1 VKLNNE
7 IIKKLLNSVK
17 NTRPDEIG
25 CDDCFDQIHEFAELK
40 LEGKSPEK
48 AMPLV
53 HDHLQKCGECREE
66 FQALLEAME
75 KLES

>member
-17 NTRPDEIG
+17 NTRTDEIG